1 MTWNAGLKQCI
12 MPHLLDG
19 WYIYF
24 DKVEVKKRVQSIFGC
39 SITRD
44 SNREC
49 FFRFEIKKT
58 FAPLSIFVFASP
70 VLSLSYLSLVFL
82 TSRFLF
88 EALQIPW
95 EPFDF
100 GRATYSGVVCA
111 TPRWRYC
118 HLANEMEVQF
128 IFRPFLLFFSRL
140 KQSHFISFKLIL
152 LRHFSPRRSIPRIQ
166 SSNVLKF

>member
-1 MTWNAGLKQCI
+1 

-88 EALQIPW
+88 EALQIDHKNLSILDERHIVEWFVPLRGDVTAIW
-95 EPFDF
+95 QMKWKYNLSF
-100 GRATYSGVVCA
+100 ALSSCS
-111 TPRWRYC
+111 
-118 HLANEMEVQF
+118 
-128 IFRPFLLFFSRL
+128 FLD
-140 KQSHFISFKLIL
+140 
-152 LRHFSPRRSIPRIQ
+152 
-166 SSNVLKF
+166 

>member
-44 SNREC
+44 LNREC
-49 FFRFEIKKT
+49 FFFFEIKKHSLL
-58 FAPLSIFVFASP
+58 FPFLFLLYLFF
-70 VLSLSYLSLVFL
+70 LSYLSLVFL

-118 HLANEMEVQF
+118 HLTNEMEVQF

-152 LRHFSPRRSIPRIQ
+152 LRRFSPRRSIPRIQ